1 MKLKGKFK
9 QKYTVDREAKELVVE
24 VILKQ
29 HEGMI
34 ETGQNLYYGIAT
46 ANGKEIQHKSLPT
59 CVNAEFM
66 AEKIGKE
73 IIRAWKIRAKKENK
87 SFRLKKDK

>member
-9 QKYTVDREAKELVVE
+9 QKYTVNKEAKELIVE

-29 HEGMI
+29 REGML
-34 ETGQNLYYGIAT
+34 EAGQNLYYGIAT

-66 AEKIGKE
+66 SEKIGKE
-73 IIRAWKIRAKKENK
+73 IINAWKIRAKKENK
-87 SFRLKKDK
+87 IFRLKNN